1 VEQSV
6 FVAASRD
13 PEVPRRR
20 RRPSGGPARPIR
32 SHGEDDEPFHVR
44 HRAALIAAPLVFL
57 AALGLTAALVPNG
70 TLIAACVLAGL
81 GGLLVLTGYTV
92 GLWAAFHEDSLYG
105 FFYFIFPLYSAY
117 YILTRFEDLWPWFLA
132 MTVGVG
138 LVTVGGILAES
149 KLRDRPE
156 PAAVRIES
164 GPRAFLVS

>member
-1 VEQSV
+1 MTSV
-6 FVAASRD
+6 FIPAGRD
-13 PEVPRRR
+13 PEVPTRR
-20 RRPSGGPARPIR
+20 RRPTGGATRLARPR
-32 SHGEDDEPFHVR
+32 REYDEPFHVR
-44 HRAALIAAPLVFL
+44 HRGFLVAAPLVFL
-57 AALGLTAALVPNG
+57 AALALAAALVPNG

-81 GGLLVLTGYTV
+81 GGLLVLTGYSV